1 MLLADIIRRNTRRFP
16 DDLAFVFKENRFTF
30 KHYEERVNRLAN
42 ALKALGIVKGDR
54 ISVILDNCHQH
65 YEILGAAAKG
75 GFVMSPLSTALKQ
88 ELDHLIGNAQSKA
101 IIIGGNHADKVRPK
115 WKSVEHVICVNGSHE
130 GMHNYEEL
138 LAKSPGDDPQEE
150 VSGEDG
156 LLLYYTSGTTGLPK
170 GAYLTNDAIIKEAE
184 DQLIGSGYR
193 YHNEVFM
200 TLHPL
205 YFTVPTNCTVV
216 PSMYIACPVVITEQ
230 YSPEMFLKTVEKERV
245 TGTFVV
251 PTMVF
256 RLLQHPDIDRY
267 DLSSL
272 RYIGYGSAPMPLE
285 VIKQS
290 IRRFGNIFF
299 QGYGLT
305 ESTAS
310 VTCLPVEDH
319 KLEGAEGEVRRLQ
332 SCGRELP
339 NVWIR
344 VVRKNGTDIKRD
356 VEEIGEIIIN
366 CEHNMKEYFG
376 MPEETKKELTKDGW
390 LHTGDMAAMDED
402 GYIYI
407 KDRKRDM
414 IVSGGINIFPREIE
428 EVLFTNPKVAD
439 AAVVGKTDP
448 EWGEKVTA
456 YVVLKPGKSA
466 TEQEIID
473 FTKEKLASYKKPK
486 EVQFLEALPKGTTGK
501 TLKRKLRDKY

>member
-30 KHYEERVNRLAN
+30 RQYEERVNRLTN
-42 ALKALGIVKGDR
+42 ALKRLGIKKGDR
-54 ISVILDNCHQH
+54 ISVILDNCQQH

-88 ELDHLIGNAQSKA
+88 ELSHLIGNAQSIA
-101 IIIGGNHADKVRPK
+101 LIVGDNHADKVLPE
-115 WKSVEHVICVNGSHE
+115 WDSVKHVICVGGSPD

-138 LAKSPGDDPQEE
+138 LAKYPADDPHEE

-170 GAYLTNDAIIKEAE
+170 GGYLTNDAIIKEAE

-193 YHNEVFM
+193 YHNEIFM

-216 PSMYIACPVVITEQ
+216 PAMYIACPVVITEQ
-230 YSPEMFLKTVEKERV
+230 FSPEIFLQTVEKERV

-256 RLLQHPDIDRY
+256 RLLQHADIDKY

-285 VIKQS
+285 VIRQS
-290 IRRFGNIFF
+290 IKRFGNIFF

-319 KLEGAEGEVRRLQ
+319 KLEGTEKELQRLR

-339 NVWIR
+339 NALIR
-344 VVRKNGTDIKRD
+344 VVRADGTDIKRD
-356 VEEIGEIIIN
+356 LTEIGEIIIK

-376 MPEETKKELTKDGW
+376 MPEETAKAFTDGW
-390 LHTGDMAAMDED
+390 LHTGDMAVLDED

-407 KDRKRDM
+407 KDRKKDM
-414 IVSGGINIFPREIE
+414 IVSGGINIFPREVE
-428 EVLFTNPKVAD
+428 EVLFTHPKVAD
-439 AAVVGKTDP
+439 AAVVGKPDD
-448 EWGEKVTA
+448 EWGEKVKA
-456 YVVLKPGKSA
+456 YVVLKKGQTV
-466 TEQEIID
+466 TEQEIIA

-501 TLKRKLRDKY
+501 TLKRELRDKY

>member
-1 MLLADIIRRNTRRFP
+1 MVLADIIRRNTRRFP

-30 KHYEERVNRLAN
+30 KQYEERVNRLAN
-42 ALKALGIVKGDR
+42 ALKGLGIKKGER
-54 ISVILDNCHQH
+54 ISVILDNCHHH

-88 ELDHLIGNAQSKA
+88 ELSHLIGNAQSTA
-101 IIIGGNHADKVRPK
+101 IIVGDNHADKVLK
-115 WKSVEHVICVNGSHE
+115 EWDSVKRVICVGKSPE
-130 GMHNYEEL
+130 GMDDYEGL
-138 LAKSPGDDPQEE
+138 LAKSSADDPQEE
-150 VSGEDG
+150 VTGEDG

-184 DQLIGSGYR
+184 NQLIGSGYR

-216 PSMYIACPVVITEQ
+216 PAMYIACPVVITEQ
-230 YSPEMFLKTVEKERV
+230 YSPETFLKTVEKERV

-256 RLLQHPDIDRY
+256 RLLQHPDIHKY

-285 VIKQS
+285 VIKKS
-290 IRRFGNIFF
+290 IERFGNIFF

-319 KLEGAEGEVRRLQ
+319 KLEGTEKELQRLQ

-339 NVWIR
+339 NAWIR
-344 VVRKNGTDIKRD
+344 VVRADGTDIRRD
-356 VEEIGEIIIN
+356 LTEIGEIIIM
-366 CEHNMKEYFG
+366 CEHNLKEYFG
-376 MPEETKKELTKDGW
+376 MPEETKKALTEDGW

-407 KDRKRDM
+407 KDRKKDM
-414 IVSGGINIFPREIE
+414 IVSGGINIFPREVE
-428 EVLFTNPKVAD
+428 EVLFTHQKVAD
-439 AAVVGKTDP
+439 AAVVGKPDE
-448 EWGEKVTA
+448 EWGEKVKA
-456 YVVLKPGKSA
+456 YIVLREGETA

-473 FTKEKLASYKKPK
+473 YTKERLASYKKPK
-486 EVQFLEALPKGTTGK
+486 EVQFLKALPKGSTGK
-501 TLKRKLRDKY
+501 TLKRELRDKY